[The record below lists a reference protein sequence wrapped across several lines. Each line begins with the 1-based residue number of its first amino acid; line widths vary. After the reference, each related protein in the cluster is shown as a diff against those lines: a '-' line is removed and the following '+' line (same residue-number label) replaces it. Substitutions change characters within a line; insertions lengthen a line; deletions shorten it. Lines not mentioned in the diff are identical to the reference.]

1 LADAVDGMTA
11 TFEFLEP
18 TATGLSCCPVRTL
31 AGAYFRPDRL
41 ERFALWR
48 RWSDAP
54 SLGFLLM
61 NPSIADEDRLDQT
74 LKRCASWARSL
85 GYGGMEIVN
94 VFPLVSTDPRGLGA
108 HDHDETA
115 ARNAANIRDLA
126 RRTTLILGFGDL
138 LTAAWLRRLAT
149 PRLQEIVGAL
159 DGLEVYALAVTEN
172 GSPRHPLARGR
183 QHIASSATPT
193 PYLLAPLIARL

>member
-1 LADAVDGMTA
+1 MTA

-18 TATGLSCCPVRTL
+18 TTTGLSCCLVRTL
-31 AGAYFRPDRL
+31 AGACFGPDRL

-74 LKRCASWARSL
+74 LKRCASWATDL

-115 ARNAANIRDLA
+115 ARNAAHIRDLQTDPGLRRPLDGRVASAPRNAEAARDCWRA
-126 RRTTLILGFGDL
+126 RR
-138 LTAAWLRRLAT
+138 
-149 PRLQEIVGAL
+149 
-159 DGLEVYALAVTEN
+159 Y
-172 GSPRHPLARGR
+172 
-183 QHIASSATPT
+183 
-193 PYLLAPLIARL
+193 